1 MILGMRMRM
10 KMRMRKI
17 IDVALFPVLSSLD
30 LPHEIRALFRLR
42 SNVLLQGDDII
53 TAAFLP
59 IPPFSFSISFNP
71 NLPFM
76 MEGFKV
82 LTLDGEKPCEMRPR
96 CI

>member
-10 KMRMRKI
+10 RMRKI
-17 IDVALFPVLSSLD
+17 NDVVLFPVLSSLD
-30 LPHEIRALFRLR
+30 FPH
-42 SNVLLQGDDII
+42 VLLQGDDII